1 MALNAKE
8 LYQAGNLTDAI
19 SAMNDEVRT
28 NPVDQGRRGF
38 LAELLCFSGN
48 LERADKLLDV
58 ISTQNPDVAVGVAM
72 FRQLI
77 RAEQARRELYAAGR
91 VPEFLEQPSD
101 ALSKH
106 LEAVTQ
112 IRSDDTAG
120 ATKTLE
126 AAEAGRASLSGSCNG
141 KDFDDFRDLDDVTAS
156 FFEVLTSTGKYFW
169 VEMARVREMEFHAP
183 ERPID
188 LIWRRASVDVIE
200 GPDGDVFIPAIY
212 LPPVDAIEKGLGSAE
227 QVVDD
232 QVLLGRSS
240 DWIGGEGSP
249 ARGLGQRCFLVGD
262 DVVPILQIESLKFNV
277 AG

>member
-1 MALNAKE
+1 MALSAKE
-8 LYQAGNLTDAI
+8 LYQAGNLMDAI
-19 SAMNDEVRT
+19 AAMNDEVRS

-72 FRQLI
+72 IRQLV
-77 RAEQARRELYAAGR
+77 RADQARRELISAGR

-106 LEAVTQ
+106 LEAVTLL
-112 IRSDDTAG
+112 REGDAG
-120 ATKTLE
+120 GAAKILE
-126 AAEAGRASLSGSCNG
+126 EAEASRASVSGTCND
-141 KDFDDFRDLDDVTAS
+141 KPFDDFRDLDDVTSS

-188 LIWRRASVDVIE
+188 LIWRRASVDVVD

-212 LPPVDAIEKGLGSAE
+212 LPPVDAIEAGQGSE
-227 QVVDD
+227 DQVVDD

-240 DWIGGEGSP
+240 DWIGGEGTP
-249 ARGLGQRCFLVGD
+249 ARGLGQRCFLIGD
-262 DVVPILQIESLKFNV
+262 DVVPIMQLETLQFN
-277 AG
+277 AAA

>member
-1 MALNAKE
+1 MALSAKE

-19 SAMNDEVRT
+19 AAMNDEVRK

-72 FRQLI
+72 IRQLV
-77 RAEQARRELYAAGR
+77 RADQARRELFSAGR

-106 LEAVTQ
+106 LEAVTLL
-112 IRSDDTAG
+112 REGDPGG
-120 ATKTLE
+120 AAKILE
-126 AAEAGRASLSGSCNG
+126 AAEAARVSVSGTCNG
-141 KDFDDFRDLDDVTAS
+141 KAFDDFRDLDDVTAS

-212 LPPVDAIEKGLGSAE
+212 LPPVDAIEAGQGSDD
-227 QVVDD
+227 QVIDD

-249 ARGLGQRCFLVGD
+249 ARGLGQRCFLIGD
-262 DVVPILQIESLKFNV
+262 DVVPIMQLETLQFNA